1 MVRTSLLEKLEI
13 LKNVI
18 GAEPFLLAVFGCFIL
33 LGIIL
38 YGFSHIDK
46 NKYIKGFLSIYLCIC
61 LSLIIGYNVNLYK
74 VFDYLVNNV
83 FYTMIFPNIAIY
95 FAMIIIS
102 NILLI
107 HGLFNE
113 KLNKKEKIVNVLFYS
128 VLSFFLFIVLKLIT
142 EGNINVYDIEEVY
155 TNKELCTIIQ
165 LNMIL
170 FLIWIFT
177 IIINKIFRK
186 NINSLKDNKDNLETF
201 LVENS
206 KEEINDVVNVNSLN
220 NDNITPLEE
229 ENNKGEDNINEEYKT
244 FPFSKE
250 EYIMLSRILKEEL
263 EKEKEEEI
271 R

>member
-1 MVRTSLLEKLEI
+1 M
-13 LKNVI
+13 
-18 GAEPFLLAVFGCFIL
+18 
-33 LGIIL
+33 
-38 YGFSHIDK
+38 
-46 NKYIKGFLSIYLCIC
+46 
-61 LSLIIGYNVNLYK
+61 
-74 VFDYLVNNV
+74 
-83 FYTMIFPNIAIY
+83 
-95 FAMIIIS
+95 
-102 NILLI
+102 
-107 HGLFNE
+107 
-113 KLNKKEKIVNVLFYS
+113 FYS